1 MDGSHCYDCY
11 DYLST
16 YSAKKKRRVDP
27 GAEYFEFCR
36 MRQEKVTD
44 EQLKTEKIKQESEKL
59 KLANEKKRGYM
70 MDLQIKILQSKLK
83 ASDVEFDLFE
93 M

>member
-1 MDGSHCYDCY
+1 M
-11 DYLST
+11 
-16 YSAKKKRRVDP
+16 
-27 GAEYFEFCR
+27 
-36 MRQEKVTD
+36 TD